1 MLKFAKKQENKV
13 MEEQE
18 LLSKIRSALI
28 NDSVAKDICKEY
40 KIGNWLLKSVPIRFE
55 KLEVSARTTDGNIIL
70 NKKLKSK
77 PFEILMRY
85 VIHELTHAAQHAK
98 SNPSAKKDNNTEYLD
113 KKNEIEAFQNQ
124 IKYDEKK
131 RGKSKVLE
139 YVDDLLE
146 YHDIEGKKKEQKKK
160 TLLKK
165 IEDN

>member
-40 KIGNWLLKSVPIRFE
+40 DIGNWLLKSVPIRFE

-70 NKKLKSK
+70 NKELKKK
-77 PFEILMRY
+77 PFEIIMRY
-85 VIHELTHAAQHAK
+85 VIHELTHAVQHAK
-98 SNPSAKKDNNTEYLD
+98 KDPNLKKDKKKKYLD
-113 KKNEIEAFQNQ
+113 KENEIEAFQNQ
-124 IKYDEKK
+124 IKYADKK
-131 RGKSKVLE
+131 RGRSKTLE

-146 YHDIEGKKKEQKKK
+146 YHDIDGKKKVQKKK
-160 TLLKK
+160 MLLEKL
-165 IEDN
+165 D